1 MLETLKEI
9 VCAANMELVRQ
20 GLVTLTWGNVS
31 GIDRASGL
39 MVIKPSGVAY
49 DRLTPA
55 SMVVT
60 DLTGKVVEGGF
71 APSTDT
77 PTHVRLYQAF
87 AGIGGVAHTHSPCAT
102 AFAQAGREIPCLGT
116 THADHFHGTVP
127 VARLPTM
134 AEVRDAYE
142 HNIGGVIVERF
153 KELNP
158 DAVPGVLAAGHGPF
172 TWGADPDK
180 AVENAVALE
189 AVARMAAATFALCP
203 DAAPLPAHILD
214 KHYGRKHG
222 PEAYYGQGEGHGESG
237 HDVINP
243 TD

>member
-1 MLETLKEI
+1 MLEKLREI
-9 VCAANMELVRQ
+9 VCAANLELVRQ

-55 SMVVT
+55 AMVVT
-60 DLTGKVVEGGF
+60 DLAGKVVEGEF
-71 APSTDT
+71 APSSDA

-87 AGIGGVAHTHSPCAT
+87 TGIGGVAHTHSPYAT

-116 THADHFHGTVP
+116 THADHFHGAVP
-127 VARLPTM
+127 VARLLTE
-134 AEVRDAYE
+134 AEVRGAYE

-153 KELNP
+153 SALDP
-158 DAVPGVLAAGHGPF
+158 AAIPGVLAAGHGPF
-172 TWGADPDK
+172 TWGSGPVK

-189 AVARMAAATFALCP
+189 AVAQMAAATFALCLGSE
-203 DAAPLPAHILD
+203 PLPAYILD

-222 PEAYYGQGEGHGESG
+222 PDAYYGQGKGH
-237 HDVINP
+237 
-243 TD
+243 

>member
-1 MLETLKEI
+1 MLEALKAT
-9 VCAANMELVRQ
+9 VCEANLELVRQ

-31 GIDRASGL
+31 GVDRASGL

-60 DLTGKVVEGGF
+60 DLDGRVVEGGYV
-71 APSTDT
+71 PSSDT

-87 AGIGGVAHTHSPCAT
+87 PRIGGVVHTHSVYAT

-116 THADHFHGTVP
+116 THADHFHRAVP
-127 VARLPTM
+127 VARLPSEE
-134 AEVRDAYE
+134 EVSDRYE
-142 HNIGGVIVERF
+142 HHIGGLIVERF
-153 KELNP
+153 RDLNP

-172 TWGADPDK
+172 AWGPDPRK

-189 AVARMAAATFALCP
+189 AVAQIAAATLALNP
-203 DAAPLPAHILD
+203 AAPLLPDYLLD

-222 PEAYYGQGEGHGESG
+222 PGAYYGQKKRL
-237 HDVINP
+237 
-243 TD
+243 